1 VCHPEKPFQNHN
13 WIAIEYN
20 PNMAN
25 KQPNSR
31 MCFICGLE
39 NPVGLHLHIY
49 ETEAG
54 VVETTYIAPEHFQGY
69 PGVLHGG
76 IVGAIIDEISGRALI
91 GSDSMNPRFMF
102 TAKLEVKYR
111 KNVPIGRQLR
121 IVGKAVKAKAR
132 SAEAWAGI
140 YDAETNELLAE
151 GTTLLMNVPPE
162 QFDASRLSELGWK
175 VYPE

>member
-1 VCHPEKPFQNHN
+1 
-13 WIAIEYN
+13 
-20 PNMAN
+20 
-25 KQPNSR
+25 

-49 ETEAG
+49 ETEPG
-54 VVETTYIAPEHFQGY
+54 VLESTYIAPDHFQGY

-76 IVGAIIDEISGRALI
+76 IVGALIDEISGRALM
-91 GSDSMNPRFMF
+91 GSDPMDPRFMF

-111 KNVPIGRQLR
+111 KNVPIGRQLK
-121 IVGKAVKAKAR
+121 IVGRALKIKSR

-140 YDAETNELLAE
+140 YDAETDELLAE

-162 QFDASRLSELGWK
+162 QFNRSTLNELGWK
-175 VYPE
+175 VYPEETINP

>member
-1 VCHPEKPFQNHN
+1 MN
-13 WIAIEYN
+13 I
-20 PNMAN
+20 

-49 ETEAG
+49 ETSPG
-54 VVETTYIAPEHFQGY
+54 VVETIYTAPDHFQGY

-76 IVGAIIDEISGRALI
+76 IVAAILDEISGRAHM
-91 GSDSMNPRFMF
+91 GSDASNPRFMF

-111 KNVPIGRQLR
+111 QNVPTGRILKV
-121 IVGKAVKAKAR
+121 IGKAGKVKAR

-140 YDAETNELLAE
+140 YDAETDKLLAE
-151 GTTLLMNVPPE
+151 GTTLLIDVPQE
-162 QFDASRLSELGWK
+162 QFDLSRLDELGWK

>member
-1 VCHPEKPFQNHN
+1 MLCISGYYIIKG
-13 WIAIEYN
+13 
-20 PNMAN
+20 MKT
-25 KQPNSR
+25 KQPNSK

-49 ETEAG
+49 EVEPG
-54 VVETTYIAPEHFQGY
+54 LVETFYRAPEHFQGY

-76 IVGAIIDEISGRALI
+76 IVAALLDEIAGRSHMGA
-91 GSDSMNPRFMF
+91 NPMDARFMF

-111 KNVPIGRQLR
+111 QNVP
-121 IVGKAVKAKAR
+121 VGKRLKITGTAGKSKSK

-140 YDAETNELLAE
+140 YDAETDELLAE
-151 GTTLLMNVPPE
+151 GNVLLINVPDE
-162 QFDASRLSELGWK
+162 QFDRSKLDELGWK

>member
-1 VCHPEKPFQNHN
+1 
-13 WIAIEYN
+13 
-20 PNMAN
+20 
-25 KQPNSR
+25 

-49 ETEAG
+49 EVEPG
-54 VVETTYIAPEHFQGY
+54 VIETTYTAPEHFQGY

-76 IVGAIIDEISGRALI
+76 IVGALIDEISARAQM
-91 GSDSMNPRFMF
+91 GSDPNNARFMF

-111 KNVPIGRQLR
+111 QNVPIGKLLK
-121 IVGKAVKAKAR
+121 IIGKAGKSKSK

-151 GTTLLMNVPPE
+151 GNTLLINVPDD
-162 QFDASRLSELGWK
+162 QLDKSKLNELGWK